1 MAGVETSTTKLRP
14 KLKAEKEDD
23 PDCQLFVA
31 HGPALTKVTQRYMI
45 DRLGDDWVECHKPNQ
60 PKDKVNIFLMEKLK
74 KRVFH
79 KTIYKFLELF
89 SLHRIEIV
97 SVF

>member
-60 PKDKVNIFLMEKLK
+60 PKDKVKNIWIFQ
-74 KRVFH
+74 
-79 KTIYKFLELF
+79 ILF
-89 SLHRIEIV
+89 SKFWSKIEIFQKAKV
-97 SVF
+97 VN